1 MISMIRTLAVCM
13 GLLLGG
19 LLLGA
24 EGNQPSYPF
33 FEYAVAR
40 AHEVKPHRP
49 SIPLQGVSSGF
60 HQIRVTLTVSPVGD
74 VIDAVPGNDPELIK
88 FWPQLQDE
96 VGRWKFTPFEENG
109 KAISA
114 TVEEYIDLVPPERF
128 PVRHL
133 PAPALRP
140 DSKVTITLLRTVCY
154 GRCPGYKVTISTAGI
169 IFDGGSFVVAAGKH
183 TDRVDA
189 AAVRKLARQFL
200 DADFYS
206 MDSSYKA
213 RVTDNP
219 TYIVSIAIDGRLKKV
234 EDYVGSWEGMPA
246 VITELEDAV
255 DALARSDRWIEGS
268 EGLVEALKAERFNF
282 QSPQAQ
288 DMMKEA
294 AHRGKTATVKE
305 FLQAGVPPDPFASQ

>member
-1 MISMIRTLAVCM
+1 M

-40 AHEVKPHRP
+40 AHEIKPHRH
-49 SIPLQGVSSGF
+49 SIPLQGVPSGF
-60 HQIRVTLTVSPVGD
+60 HQIRVTLTISPAGD
-74 VIDAVPGNDPELIK
+74 VIDAVPSNDPELTK
-88 FWPQLQDE
+88 FWPQSRDE
-96 VGRWKFTPFEENG
+96 VVRWKFTPFEENG

-128 PVRHL
+128 PVKHL

-140 DSKVTITLLRTVCY
+140 DSKVTITLLRSVCY
-154 GRCPGYKVTISTAGI
+154 GRCPGYKVTISTTGI
-169 IFDGGSFVVAAGKH
+169 VFDGGSYVVVTGRH
-183 TDRVDA
+183 PDRVDA
-189 AAVRKLARQFL
+189 AKVRKLARQFL

-206 MDSSYKA
+206 MEPSYKA

-219 TYIVSIAIDGRLKKV
+219 TYTLSIAIDGHTKKV

-246 VITELEDAV
+246 VIAELEDAV
-255 DALARSDRWIEGS
+255 DALARTDRWIEGS
-268 EGLVEALKAERFNF
+268 EGLVEALKAEQFNF
-282 QSPQAQ
+282 KSPQAQ
-288 DMMKEA
+288 SMMKEA
-294 AHRGKTATVKE
+294 ANRGKTATVKE
-305 FLQAGVPPDPFASQ
+305 FLQAGVPPDPFSSQ